1 MFSRRHSHSSDVGI
15 PVFWVPPMFWVFPCF
30 GYPPILS
37 ISVFLVFP
45 WFCYPCFF
53 GTPVPKSLLF
63 RVFPLGLRIPKTKRR
78 ELNSGLWQLTWRSRF
93 TCRGF
98 IISKGK
104 DHRKVKCKM
113 EDGAWPSGCDKSG
126 RNLWNVFFF
135 FFFTRSAEICKP
147 TFVYVFKA
155 YQEKNRS
162 ALISIP
168 WNPVCLSLYPRTW

>member
-1 MFSRRHSHSSDVGI
+1 
-15 PVFWVPPMFWVFPCF
+15 MFWVSAYFEYLRVFGFPVVLLSLCF
-30 GYPPILS
+30 WY
-37 ISVFLVFP
+37 
-45 WFCYPCFF
+45 
-53 GTPVPKSLLF
+53 PVPKSLSF

-93 TCRGF
+93 TCRSF

-135 FFFTRSAEICKP
+135 FFSLDQQKYVNLHLYMSLKP
-147 TFVYVFKA
+147 TRKKIDPLSSLFLGTQYVCLYIPELDNITKVFK
-155 YQEKNRS
+155 
-162 ALISIP
+162 LHV
-168 WNPVCLSLYPRTW
+168 W

>member
-1 MFSRRHSHSSDVGI
+1 MFSRRHSHSGDVGI
-15 PVFWVPPMFWVFPCF
+15 PVFWVSPMFWVFPCF
-30 GYPPILS
+30 GYPRILS
-37 ISVFLVFP
+37 ISMFLVFP
-45 WFCYPCFF
+45 WFCYPCVF

-126 RNLWNVFFF
+126 RNLWNVFS
-135 FFFTRSAEICKP
+135 FFFTWSAEICKP
-147 TFVYVFKA
+147 TFIYVFKA
-155 YQEKNRS
+155 YQEKNWS

>member
-1 MFSRRHSHSSDVGI
+1 MLVSL
-15 PVFWVPPMFWVFPCF
+15 CF
-30 GYPPILS
+30 GYPPCFEYPRILS

-45 WFCYPCFF
+45 WFCYPCVF

-93 TCRGF
+93 TCRSF

-126 RNLWNVFFF
+126 RNLWNVLFFF
-135 FFFTRSAEICKP
+135 FFFFFFSLDQQKYVNLHLYMSLKP
-147 TFVYVFKA
+147 TRKKIDPLSSLFLGTQYVCLYIPELDNITKVFK
-155 YQEKNRS
+155 
-162 ALISIP
+162 LHV
-168 WNPVCLSLYPRTW
+168 W